1 MAEFSNS
8 AEGGTNGSTVT
19 VANSGGAS
27 GNAFDAAARSG
38 TGTLTYSNASS
49 AHGGLSIHV
58 NTPVAADTSF
68 VVWSTGNDADVAAR
82 FYLYLNALPSS
93 AVNILTVRS
102 ASAQTAVIALNST
115 NRLQL
120 QNAASGVVNT
130 MTNSLS
136 INTWYR
142 VELQATVGATTS
154 TGSLAYQYF
163 ALDDTTPLGSFSTTT
178 TNTGTAPVT
187 TVRFGDSSGSSGFIN
202 MLIDDTKVNFGSS
215 VALGPVA
222 NSAPTANAGPD
233 QSNIEPY
240 AVVTLDGNGSSDLD
254 GNPLTYSWTQTGG
267 LPVVTLTGATT
278 ATPSF
283 IAPATLNGT
292 TLTFSLTVN
301 DGQLSSTPDTV
312 NVDVVPHTI
321 WLLGDG
327 GVIDSPIA
335 ISII

>member
-19 VANSGGAS
+19 ISNSGGAS

-58 NTPVAADTSF
+58 NSPLATDTSF
-68 VVWSTGNDADVAAR
+68 VVWSTGNDANVAAR

-93 AVNILTVRS
+93 SVNILTVRS

-120 QNAASGVVNT
+120 QNSASGVVNT
-130 MTNSLS
+130 MTTSLS

-178 TNTGTAPVT
+178 TNTGSAPVT

-202 MLIDDTKVNFGSS
+202 MLVDDMKVNFGSAL
-215 VALGPVA
+215 ALGPVA

-233 QSNIEPY
+233 QSSIEPY
-240 AVVTLDGNGSSDLD
+240 MIVTLDGNDSTDAD

-267 LPVVTLTGATT
+267 LPVVTLTGSTT

-283 IAPATLNGT
+283 TAPATLDGT

-301 DGQLSSTPDTV
+301 DGQLPSAPDSV
-312 NVDVVPHTI
+312 NIEIVPHTV

-327 GVIDSPIA
+327 GTVESPIA
-335 ISII
+335 ISVI